1 MPRFQCAFLA
11 SLGEAIHAI
20 RYDRRAVR
28 SKAKFVYCTIGLSIS
43 GKRFNLKMLTTND
56 SPTQSSPSSFRNG
69 CLWMV
74 ATMLVSGILL
84 FLNAIFSVSLYFGI
98 VSQLPDSED
107 SWKVWLEN
115 SSVSQAVMF
124 VSPILLLAVQWML
137 IDALFDHMN
146 SRNSSERH

>member
-1 MPRFQCAFLA
+1 MIAGQSEQTTKIAD
-11 SLGEAIHAI
+11 SLT
-20 RYDRRAVR
+20 D
-28 SKAKFVYCTIGLSIS
+28 LSIF
-43 GKRFNLKMLTTND
+43 GKRFNLKMPPTND
-56 SPTQSSPSSFRNG
+56 THTQSSPSSFRNG

-98 VSQLPDSED
+98 VSQLSDSED

-146 SRNSSERH
+146 NRNSSERH

>member
-1 MPRFQCAFLA
+1 
-11 SLGEAIHAI
+11 
-20 RYDRRAVR
+20 
-28 SKAKFVYCTIGLSIS
+28 
-43 GKRFNLKMLTTND
+43 
-56 SPTQSSPSSFRNG
+56 
-69 CLWMV
+69 MV

-98 VSQLPDSED
+98 VSQLSDSED

-146 SRNSSERH
+146 NRNSSERH

>member
-1 MPRFQCAFLA
+1 MVADSVTDLFIF
-11 SLGEAIHAI
+11 
-20 RYDRRAVR
+20 
-28 SKAKFVYCTIGLSIS
+28 
-43 GKRFNLKMLTTND
+43 GKRFNLKMPTTND
-56 SPTQSSPSSFRNG
+56 MQTQSSPSSFRNG

-98 VSQLPDSED
+98 VSQLSDSED

-146 SRNSSERH
+146 KRSSSERH